1 MASQKALSTMSNPDR
16 MDPRL
21 PDLAAAQ
28 QALRSTFGFAD
39 FRPGQGAIIETVL
52 AGADVLAIMPT
63 GSGKSLCYQLPA
75 LLRDGLTVVVSPLI
89 ALMRNQVAQL
99 KSYGV
104 AAASLNSANDFDENR
119 QITERLAG
127 GELRLVYVSPE
138 RLAKP
143 GTLALLKRAN
153 VRLLAVDEAHCISQW
168 GHDFRPEYL
177 ALGLAQAELGGVQ
190 TVAFTA
196 TADTATRA
204 DILGKL
210 FRRDPTVFV
219 HGFDRPNLRLRMR
232 AKTSGRGQIMD
243 FVRAHFGQSGII
255 YCGSRR
261 KTEKIAD
268 FLRES
273 GANAL
278 PYHAGLDPALRS
290 RHQDMFLQEDGVVM
304 VATVAF
310 GMGIDKPDVRFVLHA
325 DLPSNIES
333 YYQEIGR
340 AGRDGLPADTL
351 TLYGMGDIRLR
362 RMQIDQREASDEQKR
377 VDRKRLN
384 ALVGL
389 CESARCR
396 RQVLLDYFGEAAQPC
411 GNCDICLE
419 GAEVV
424 DGTIAAQKALS
435 AMVRTGERFGT
446 EHLANLLCGE
456 GTEAILKFGH
466 DRLPTFG
473 VGKEHAKPGWRSIFR
488 QLHGAGLIALDIT
501 GYGHWTLTQEGRHV
515 LKGGATFALRKD
527 TLKPKR
533 GAVRD
538 ANSAALPETA
548 DADPSLFDA
557 LKRRRLELARDRGV
571 PAYLVFADKSL
582 IDMARRKPRTPA
594 AMSQVHGMGE
604 MKLAQYGHVFL
615 EMIRRHLGG

>member
-1 MASQKALSTMSNPDR
+1 
-16 MDPRL
+16 MDPHMPNL
-21 PDLAAAQ
+21 VAAQ
-28 QALRSTFGFAD
+28 KALRSTFGFED
-39 FRPGQGAIIETVL
+39 FRPGQGAIIESVL

-75 LLRDGLTVVVSPLI
+75 LLRDSLTVVVSPLI

-99 KSYGV
+99 TSYGV
-104 AAASLNSANDFDENR
+104 AAASLNSTNDFAANR
-119 QITERLAG
+119 QINERVSR
-127 GELRLVYVSPE
+127 GELRLIYVSPE
-138 RLAKP
+138 RLAQP
-143 GTLALLKRAN
+143 DTLALFKRAK
-153 VRLLAVDEAHCISQW
+153 VGLLAVDEAHCISQW

-177 ALGLAQAELGGVQ
+177 ALGAAQAQLGGVQ

-219 HGFDRPNLRLRMR
+219 HGFDRPNLRLCMR

-278 PYHAGLDPALRS
+278 PYHAGLEPALRT

-325 DLPSNIES
+325 DLPSTIES

-362 RMQIDQREASDEQKR
+362 RMQIDEREAADEQKR
-377 VDRKRLN
+377 VERKRLD

-396 RQVLLDYFGEAAQPC
+396 RQNLLAYFGEAAPPC
-411 GNCDICLE
+411 GNCDICLD

-424 DGTIAAQKALS
+424 DGTVAARKALS

-446 EHLANLLCGE
+446 EHLANLLRGE
-456 GTEAILKFGH
+456 RTEAILKFGH

-473 VGKEHAKPGWRSIFR
+473 VGQEHGKPEWRSIFR
-488 QLHGAGLIALDIT
+488 QLHGAGLIALDLN
-501 GYGHWTLTQEGRHV
+501 GYGGWRVTQEGRGV
-515 LKGGATFALRKD
+515 LRGTAAFALRKD
-527 TLKPKR
+527 TLKPVR
-533 GAVRD
+533 RTTRD
-538 ANSAALPETA
+538 AARDATGAAPA
-548 DADPSLFDA
+548 DAGDADPALFEA
-557 LKRRRLELARDRGV
+557 LKRRRLELAKDRGV

-594 AMSQVHGMGE
+594 DMAQVHGMGE
-604 MKLAQYGHVFL
+604 VKLAQYGHVFL
-615 EMIRRHLGG
+615 EVIRRHLGG

>member
-1 MASQKALSTMSNPDR
+1 
-16 MDPRL
+16 MDPHM

-28 QALRSTFGFAD
+28 TALRSTFGFED

-75 LLRDGLTVVVSPLI
+75 LLRDSLTVVVSPLI

-99 KSYGV
+99 KSYGI
-104 AAASLNSANDFDENR
+104 AAASLNSANDFVENR
-119 QITERLAG
+119 QISEQLARR
-127 GELRLVYVSPE
+127 ELRLVYVSPE

-143 GTLALLKRAN
+143 DTLALLKRAGIG
-153 VRLLAVDEAHCISQW
+153 LLAVDEAHCISQW

-177 ALGLAQAELGGVQ
+177 ALGSAQAELGGVQ

-204 DILGKL
+204 DILGRL

-232 AKTSGRGQIMD
+232 AKTSGRGQVMD

-261 KTEKIAD
+261 KTEKIAE
-268 FLRES
+268 FLRDS

-278 PYHAGLDPALRS
+278 PYHAGLDQGLRS

-325 DLPSNIES
+325 DLPANIES

-362 RMQIDQREASDEQKR
+362 RMQIDEREASDEQKS

-384 ALVGL
+384 ALVAL

-396 RQVLLDYFGEAAQPC
+396 RQMLLAYFGSP
-411 GNCDICLE
+411 
-419 GAEVV
+419 V
-424 DGTIAAQKALS
+424 
-435 AMVRTGERFGT
+435 
-446 EHLANLLCGE
+446 
-456 GTEAILKFGH
+456 AI
-466 DRLPTFG
+466 
-473 VGKEHAKPGWRSIFR
+473 
-488 QLHGAGLIALDIT
+488 
-501 GYGHWTLTQEGRHV
+501 
-515 LKGGATFALRKD
+515 ATFA
-527 TLKPKR
+527 
-533 GAVRD
+533 
-538 ANSAALPETA
+538 S
-548 DADPSLFDA
+548 
-557 LKRRRLELARDRGV
+557 
-571 PAYLVFADKSL
+571 
-582 IDMARRKPRTPA
+582 MARRWWTAPSRPRRPCPPWCGPA
-594 AMSQVHGMGE
+594 SAS
-604 MKLAQYGHVFL
+604 APS
-615 EMIRRHLGG
+615 IWPICCAARARRRSTNSATISCPPSGSARSTASRNGARSSASFTAPA

>member
-1 MASQKALSTMSNPDR
+1 MPN
-16 MDPRL
+16 
-21 PDLAAAQ
+21 LAAAQ
-28 QALRSTFGFAD
+28 KALRSTFGFED

-75 LLRDGLTVVVSPLI
+75 LLRDDLTLVVSPLI

-104 AAASLNSANDFDENR
+104 AAASLNSANDFAQNR
-119 QITERLAG
+119 QINEQLSR

-143 GTLALLKRAN
+143 DTLALLKRAK
-153 VRLLAVDEAHCISQW
+153 VGLLAVDEAHCISQW

-177 ALGLAQAELGGVQ
+177 ALGAAQAALGGVQ

-219 HGFDRPNLRLRMR
+219 HGFDRPNLRLRMC

-261 KTEKIAD
+261 KTEKIAE

-273 GANAL
+273 GVNAL
-278 PYHAGLDPALRS
+278 PYHAGLEQTVRS

-340 AGRDGLPADTL
+340 AGRDALPADTL

-362 RMQIDQREASDEQKR
+362 RMQIDEREASDEQKS

-384 ALVGL
+384 ALVAL

-396 RQVLLDYFGEAAQPC
+396 RQILLGYFGETAQPC
-411 GNCDICLE
+411 GNCDICLD
-419 GAEVV
+419 GAQVV

-435 AMVRTGERFGT
+435 AMARTGERFGT
-446 EHLANLLCGE
+446 EHLANLLCGDA
-456 GTEAILKFGH
+456 TDAILKFGH
-466 DRLPTFG
+466 EKLPTFG
-473 VGKEHAKPGWRSIFR
+473 VGKEHGKPEWRSIFR
-488 QLHGAGLIALDIT
+488 QLHGAELIALDSAGHGGWTIT
-501 GYGHWTLTQEGRHV
+501 AEGRQV
-515 LKGGATFALRKD
+515 LRGTATFALRKD
-527 TLKPKR
+527 ALKPLR
-533 GAVRD
+533 RNARD
-538 ANSAALPETA
+538 AARNVAGAAPAEA
-548 DADPSLFDA
+548 VDADPALFEA

-582 IDMARRKPRTPA
+582 IDMARRRPRTPA
-594 AMSQVHGMGE
+594 DMSQVHGMGE
-604 MKLAQYGHVFL
+604 VKLAQYGHIFL
-615 EMIRRHLGG
+615 EVIRHHLGG

>member
-1 MASQKALSTMSNPDR
+1 
-16 MDPRL
+16 MDPHM

-28 QALRSTFGFAD
+28 QMLRSTFGFED
-39 FRPGQGAIIETVL
+39 FRPGQGAIIAAVL
-52 AGADVLAIMPT
+52 AGTDVLAIMPT
-63 GSGKSLCYQLPA
+63 GSGKSLCFQLPA

-99 KSYGV
+99 ASYGV
-104 AAASLNSANDFDENR
+104 AAASLNSANDFAENR
-119 QITERLAG
+119 QIAERLSR
-127 GELRLVYVSPE
+127 GELRLIYVSPE

-143 GTLALLKRAN
+143 DTLNLLKRSK
-153 VRLLAVDEAHCISQW
+153 VGLLAVDEAHCISQW

-177 ALGLAQAELGGVQ
+177 ALGSAQAALGGVQ

-232 AKTSGRGQIMD
+232 AKTSGRGQVLD

-268 FLRES
+268 FLRDN
-273 GANAL
+273 AVNAL
-278 PYHAGLDPALRS
+278 PYHAGLEQSVRS
-290 RHQDMFLQEDGVVM
+290 RHQDAFLQEDCVVM
-304 VATVAF
+304 GATVAF

-351 TLYGMGDIRLR
+351 TLFGMGDIRLR
-362 RMQIDQREASDEQKR
+362 RMQIDEREASDEQKG
-377 VDRKRLN
+377 VERKRLN

-389 CESARCR
+389 CESVRCR
-396 RQVLLDYFGEAAQPC
+396 RQILLGYFGETAQPC
-411 GNCDICLE
+411 GNCDICLDGVE
-419 GAEVV
+419 MV

-446 EHLANLLCGE
+446 EHLANILCGD
-456 GTEAILKFGH
+456 GTEQILKFGH
-466 DRLPTFG
+466 ERLPTFG
-473 VGKEHAKPGWRSIFR
+473 GGKEFSKPQWRSIFR
-488 QLHGAGLIALDIT
+488 QLHGAGLTAIDLS
-501 GYGHWTLTQEGRHV
+501 GYGRWAVTDEGRRV
-515 LKGGATFALRKD
+515 LKG
-527 TLKPKR
+527 
-533 GAVRD
+533 
-538 ANSAALPETA
+538 AA
-548 DADPSLFDA
+548 
-557 LKRRRLELARDRGV
+557 
-571 PAYLVFADKSL
+571 
-582 IDMARRKPRTPA
+582 
-594 AMSQVHGMGE
+594 
-604 MKLAQYGHVFL
+604 
-615 EMIRRHLGG
+615 

>member
-1 MASQKALSTMSNPDR
+1 MPNLVATQK
-16 MDPRL
+16 
-21 PDLAAAQ
+21 
-28 QALRSTFGFAD
+28 ALRSTFGFED
-39 FRPGQGAIIETVL
+39 FRPGQGAIIESVL

-75 LLRDGLTVVVSPLI
+75 LLRDSLTVVVSPLI

-99 KSYGV
+99 TSYGV
-104 AAASLNSANDFDENR
+104 AAASLNSANDFAANR
-119 QITERLAG
+119 QINERLSR

-143 GTLALLKRAN
+143 DTLALLKRAK
-153 VRLLAVDEAHCISQW
+153 VGLLAVDEAHCISQW

-177 ALGLAQAELGGVQ
+177 ALGAAQAELGGVQ

-278 PYHAGLDPALRS
+278 PYHAGLEPVVRA

-340 AGRDGLPADTL
+340 AGRDGL
-351 TLYGMGDIRLR
+351 R
-362 RMQIDQREASDEQKR
+362 
-377 VDRKRLN
+377 
-384 ALVGL
+384 
-389 CESARCR
+389 
-396 RQVLLDYFGEAAQPC
+396 
-411 GNCDICLE
+411 
-419 GAEVV
+419 
-424 DGTIAAQKALS
+424 
-435 AMVRTGERFGT
+435 
-446 EHLANLLCGE
+446 
-456 GTEAILKFGH
+456 
-466 DRLPTFG
+466 PT
-473 VGKEHAKPGWRSIFR
+473 P
-488 QLHGAGLIALDIT
+488 
-501 GYGHWTLTQEGRHV
+501 
-515 LKGGATFALRKD
+515 
-527 TLKPKR
+527 
-533 GAVRD
+533 
-538 ANSAALPETA
+538 
-548 DADPSLFDA
+548 
-557 LKRRRLELARDRGV
+557 
-571 PAYLVFADKSL
+571 
-582 IDMARRKPRTPA
+582 
-594 AMSQVHGMGE
+594 
-604 MKLAQYGHVFL
+604 
-615 EMIRRHLGG
+615 

>member
-1 MASQKALSTMSNPDR
+1 MSN
-16 MDPRL
+16 L
-21 PDLAAAQ
+21 VAAQ
-28 QALRSTFGFAD
+28 KALRSTFGFED

-52 AGADVLAIMPT
+52 AGSDVLAIMPT

-75 LLRDGLTVVVSPLI
+75 LLREDLTVVVSPLI

-99 KSYGV
+99 TSYGV
-104 AAASLNSANDFDENR
+104 AAASLNSANDFAENR
-119 QITERLAG
+119 QIAERLSR

-138 RLAKP
+138 RLAKSD
-143 GTLALLKRAN
+143 TLALLKRAK
-153 VRLLAVDEAHCISQW
+153 VGLLAVDEAHCISQW

-177 ALGLAQAELGGVQ
+177 ALGNAQAELGGVQ

-219 HGFDRPNLRLRMR
+219 HGFDRPNLTLRMR
-232 AKTSGRGQIMD
+232 AKTSGRGQIID
-243 FVRAHFGQSGII
+243 FVRAHIGQSGII

-268 FLRES
+268 FLRDN

-278 PYHAGLDPALRS
+278 PYHAGLEQALRS
-290 RHQDMFLQEDGVVM
+290 RHQDKFLQEDGVVM

-362 RMQIDQREASDEQKR
+362 RMQIDEREASDEQKR
-377 VDRKRLN
+377 VERKRLD

-396 RQVLLDYFGEAAQPC
+396 RQNLLAYFGETAPPC
-411 GNCDICLE
+411 GNCDICLD
-419 GAEVV
+419 GADVV
-424 DGTIAAQKALS
+424 DGTLAARKALS
-435 AMVRTGERFGT
+435 AIIRTGERFGT
-446 EHLANLLCGE
+446 EHLANLLCGDA
-456 GTEAILKFGH
+456 TEAILKFSH
-466 DRLPTFG
+466 ERLPTFG
-473 VGKEHAKPGWRSIFR
+473 VGKEHGKPEWRSIFR
-488 QLHGAGLIALDIT
+488 QLHGAGLIALDVAGRGGWTIT
-501 GYGHWTLTQEGRHV
+501 PEGRQV
-515 LKGGATFALRKD
+515 LKGAATFGLRQD
-527 TLKPKR
+527 TLKPLR
-533 GAVRD
+533 RTARD
-538 ANSAALPETA
+538 ATRDVTGAALAATA
-548 DADPSLFDA
+548 DADPALFEA
-557 LKRRRLELARDRGV
+557 LKRRRLALAKDRGV

-594 AMSQVHGMGE
+594 DMSQVHGMGQV
-604 MKLAQYGHVFL
+604 KLAQYGHIFL
-615 EMIRRHLGG
+615 EVIRSHLGG

>member
-1 MASQKALSTMSNPDR
+1 M
-16 MDPRL
+16 
-21 PDLAAAQ
+21 PDLVAAQ
-28 QALRSTFGFAD
+28 KTLRSTFGFQD

-52 AGADVLAIMPT
+52 AGTDVLAIMPT

-75 LLRDGLTVVVSPLI
+75 LLRGGLTLVVSPLI

-104 AAASLNSANDFDENR
+104 AAASLNSANDFAENR
-119 QITERLAG
+119 AITEQLGR

-143 GTLALLKRAN
+143 DTLALLRRAK
-153 VRLLAVDEAHCISQW
+153 VALLAVDEAHCISQW

-177 ALGLAQAELGGVQ
+177 TLGAAQAALGGVQ

-204 DILGKL
+204 DILAKL
-210 FRRDPTVFV
+210 FRRQPAVFV

-278 PYHAGLDPALRS
+278 PYHAGLEQALRA

-304 VATVAF
+304 VATIAF

-377 VDRKRLN
+377 VERKRLN

-396 RQVLLDYFGEAAQPC
+396 RQILLDYFGETAPPC
-411 GNCDICLE
+411 GNCDVCLD
-419 GAEVV
+419 GVEVV
-424 DGTIAAQKALS
+424 DGVIAAQKALS

-446 EHLANLLCGE
+446 EHLANLLCGD
-456 GTEAILKFGH
+456 GTEAILRFGH
-466 DRLPTFG
+466 EKLPTFG
-473 VGKEHAKPGWRSIFR
+473 VGQEHGKPEWRSIFR
-488 QLHGAGLIALDIT
+488 QLHGAGLIALDSA
-501 GYGHWTLTQEGRHV
+501 GHGGWTMTPEGRLV
-515 LKGGATFALRKD
+515 LKGAATFALRKETREPLRRARD
-527 TLKPKR
+527 TGGAAR
-533 GAVRD
+533 GSARD
-538 ANSAALPETA
+538 SATRASATLAETA
-548 DADPSLFDA
+548 NADPALFEA
-557 LKRRRLELARDRGV
+557 LKRRRLELAKERGV

-582 IDMARRKPRTPA
+582 IDMARRRPRTPA
-594 AMSQVHGMGE
+594 DMSQVHGMGE
-604 MKLAQYGHVFL
+604 VKLAQYGHVFL
-615 EMIRRHLGG
+615 EVIRRHIAG